1 MSRSVSRS
9 VKFLIAASLL
19 VSCSARMPPAAVRW
33 NEAAQVLAPP
43 PDATV
48 NEGTDLGY
56 LRVET
61 DTDVRVSG
69 SLSYNNVRRP
79 FDVYSSDGTLLH
91 PDVNNQ
97 GWRNGEEPASLALPP
112 GRYVVASMYGTA
124 YRKLQVEVRAGTTTE
139 VPANALREA
148 PRVFPN

>member
-1 MSRSVSRS
+1 
-9 VKFLIAASLL
+9 
-19 VSCSARMPPAAVRW
+19 MPPAAVRW

-48 NEGTDLGY
+48 NEGADLGY

-97 GWRNGEEPASLALPP
+97 GWRNGEEPVSLALPP

-148 PRVFPN
+148 SRVFPN